1 MKKSWLPHIYAGW
14 WTVLG
19 GGILALWGHGYHAYG
34 ISALFKPI
42 AQELN
47 LNRAETSIPSSIGR
61 LEGGIEAPLT
71 GWITD
76 RFGARW
82 IIISGVF
89 LISLSLILMYFVNSK
104 WAFYAVWGVMLG
116 TGTNI
121 ALTLPIDATIS
132 NWFVKKR
139 GLALSIKW
147 VFSGLS
153 GVLVLPL
160 IAWLIQVRDWREAC
174 LVGGIVMA
182 VVGLPLAWFAIKPR
196 RPEFYGLLPDGAR
209 LDEAEKNDREK
220 VIEKGIRYASE
231 LQEVEFTLRQALK
244 TRAYWLMLVV
254 QMIPGLVAPVMSIHT
269 INFLTDM
276 GIDPMRAAA
285 IMAMMIFFS
294 LPTRFLSGIIS
305 DRLRNDQLRYVKM
318 VSYFLQGIG
327 VVIFLLY
334 PSMVVVYIWFILY
347 GLGQGF
353 GNTLN
358 PLIRARFFGRKAFG
372 SIHGITQMLSTPIG
386 VIAPTYAGWI
396 YDTTGSY
403 TKAFIQFAVLL
414 GVAVVLAFFLL
425 PPKPPER
432 IEDVRKFV

>member
-1 MKKSWLPHIYAGW
+1 MIA
-14 WTVLG
+14 

-34 ISALFKPI
+34 FSALFKPI
-42 AQELN
+42 AVDLG
-47 LNRAETSIPSSIGR
+47 LSRAETSIPSSIGR

-82 IIISGVF
+82 IIIAGVF

-132 NWFVKKR
+132 NWFIKKR

-174 LVGGIVMA
+174 LIGGIVMA

-196 RPEFYGLLPDGAR
+196 RPEFYGLLPDGAK
-209 LDEAEKNDREK
+209 LEESEKNDRQK
-220 VIEKGIRYASE
+220 VIERGRQYASE
-231 LQEVEFTLRQALK
+231 IQEVEFTLRQALK
-244 TRAYWLMLVV
+244 TRAYWLMLLV
-254 QMIPGLVAPVMSIHT
+254 QMIPSLVAPVMSVHA
-269 INFLTDM
+269 INFLTDR
-276 GIDPMRAAA
+276 GIDPVRAAA

-305 DRLRNDQLRYVKM
+305 DRLRNDQLRFVKM

-327 VVIFLLY
+327 VFIFLLFKD
-334 PSMVVVYIWFILY
+334 SSFVMVVVYIWFVLY

-403 TKAFIQFAVLL
+403 ERAFIQFSVLL
-414 GVAVVLAFFLL
+414 GIAVVLSFFLL
-425 PPKPPER
+425 PPKPPAQV
-432 IEDVRKFV
+432 EDVRKFV